1 MTAALSRG
9 FRKQRSLFRRNACLI
24 ALSVQSLAKSR
35 SEVLP
40 GESFE
45 FGGDLKPAN
54 WEQSMETAPGTEPP
68 K

>member
-1 MTAALSRG
+1 MTAALLKTSQ
-9 FRKQRSLFRRNACLI
+9 KQRSLFLIKACLLT
-24 ALSVQSLAKSR
+24 LSVQSLAKSR

-54 WEQSMETAPGTEPP
+54 WEQSMETAPSKEPP
-68 K
+68 Q

>member
-1 MTAALSRG
+1 MTVALSTG
-9 FRKQRSLFRRNACLI
+9 FRKQRSLFQRNACLVPS
-24 ALSVQSLAKSR
+24 SVQSLAKSR

-54 WEQSMETAPGTEPP
+54 WEQSMETAPSKEPP
-68 K
+68 H

>member
-1 MTAALSRG
+1 MTVTLLTG
-9 FRKQRSLFRRNACLI
+9 FRKQRSLFRRNACL
-24 ALSVQSLAKSR
+24 LGVSVQSLAKSR

-54 WEQSMETAPGTEPP
+54 WEQSMETAPGKEPP
-68 K
+68 Q